1 METIFN
7 YLSSQIDWLIVIIV
21 IALGEI
27 GKRFWKSEKPNAFW
41 KVLIITLPVV
51 VAMAYYSKIEF
62 KVAFA
67 SYLLAYWLYPA
78 FVKGILNV
86 IGGLGS
92 LSRDAYDPNGDQP
105 NPDHEEH

>member
-7 YLSSQIDWLIVIIV
+7 QINSQIDWLIVIIV

-27 GKRFWKSEKPNAFW
+27 SKRLWKSPKPSAFW

-51 VAMAYYSKIEF
+51 VAMAYYTQIEF

-78 FVKGILNV
+78 LVKGILKL
-86 IGGLGS
+86 IGA
-92 LSRDAYDPNGDQP
+92 DVKKQTKDPYGDQP